1 MKTGPSDLLRLQLI
15 SNHSSVPLQVQNVDV
30 AVLLVEKQSTWT
42 FWWGIQLDLSQ
53 EPAFEVVEA
62 ETVVPTICDQ
72 HIPHAVNSEP
82 GRIFEAAWTRST
94 VAKHAHSLGC
104 QVQDVNSVH
113 AKISDHQ
120 ATLQSPC

>member
-1 MKTGPSDLLRLQLI
+1 MKTGPSDLFRLQWI
-15 SNHSSVPLQVQNVDV
+15 SNHSSVPLQVQNVYV

-72 HIPHAVNSEP
+72 HVPHAVNSEP
-82 GRIFEAAWTRST
+82 RRIFKAAWTRST
-94 VAKHAHSLGC
+94 AGLAVDSMGNMLIADSRNHR
-104 QVQDVNSVH
+104 
-113 AKISDHQ
+113 
-120 ATLQSPC
+120 